1 MRWSRGLYHMIG
13 RNRSAISMG
22 QGIRGIWMLP
32 WASFMMFRKLML
44 VPFAVAA
51 AAMIVAQPSTLP
63 LHEIAAAGAI
73 VIGVQLVQMVAVVLF
88 YRQPGLAMVLP
99 SYLVFRL
106 IVTYYALETLL
117 TLAFEP
123 AEEAPATQRPLL
135 SLVPDPEPATA
146 EAQPIAIPLNSEA

>member
-1 MRWSRGLYHMIG
+1 
-13 RNRSAISMG
+13 
-22 QGIRGIWMLP
+22 
-32 WASFMMFRKLML
+32 
-44 VPFAVAA
+44 
-51 AAMIVAQPSTLP
+51 

-88 YRQPGLAMVLP
+88 YRRPGLVMVLP

-123 AEEAPATQRPLL
+123 AEEAPAVQRPLL
-135 SLVPDPEPATA
+135 SLVPTSPEPATA
-146 EAQPIAIPLNSEA
+146 EAQPLAIPINSEA